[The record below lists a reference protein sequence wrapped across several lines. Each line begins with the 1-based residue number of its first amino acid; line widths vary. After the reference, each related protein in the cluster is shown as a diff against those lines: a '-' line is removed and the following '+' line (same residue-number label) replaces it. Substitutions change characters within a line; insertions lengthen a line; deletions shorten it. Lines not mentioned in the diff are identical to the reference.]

1 MDKYSVTKIIV
12 NLMKGKINL
21 IFAVA
26 IQLLFPKVNT
36 AQTPALGSTST
47 FSIFTAI
54 GDIDILGASTIYGD
68 VGTNVGAYTKS
79 ISSTIFGVVHN
90 ADPTSAMAATDVA
103 SLYSDLSGRTC
114 GAVISGS
121 TSLGTTRKI
130 LGPDTVFCL
139 SGAQTLDSILTLD
152 AQGNPNAI
160 FIIQIDGA
168 LTTTISSQVL
178 LINSASFCNVFWQV
192 NGAVTLGE
200 NSVFNG
206 TIVSNGAISLLDSA
220 ALNGRALS
228 EAGAIA
234 LDNNMLVGCDA
245 FGFSLPITLVSFT
258 AQNINSKVHLQWS
271 TASQFNNDYF
281 SVQRSPDGI
290 ILEDILKVAGAGTT
304 QISHHYEA
312 IDDQPLSGKALYRL
326 KQTDFDGKT
335 HYSNFISL
343 TSTPTDEIRI
353 FPNPFMASLRIKLSN
368 FSQRNNCVLSVFNML
383 GQPVIKIPIVSAN
396 TTIATDFFVPGIYF
410 CTITSDKEIIYSGR
424 ITCIR

>member
-1 MDKYSVTKIIV
+1 
-12 NLMKGKINL
+12 MKGKINL
-21 IFAVA
+21 ILVIAV
-26 IQLLFPKVNT
+26 QFLFPKIDF
-36 AQTPALGSTST
+36 AQAPSLGSTST
-47 FSIFTAI
+47 FSIFTAV
-54 GDIDILGASTIYGD
+54 GDIDILGTSTVFGD
-68 VGTNVGAYTKS
+68 VGTDVGAYTKS
-79 ISSTIFGVVHN
+79 ASSTIFGVVHN

-114 GAVISGS
+114 GAAIAGS

-152 AQGNPNAI
+152 AQGDPNAI

-168 LTTTISSQVL
+168 LTTSISSQVL

-206 TIVSNGAISLLDSA
+206 TIVANGAISLLDSA

-234 LDNNMLVGCDA
+234 LENNMLVGCDA
-245 FGFSLPITLVSFT
+245 FGFPLPLTLVSFT

-271 TASQFNNDYF
+271 TASEFNNDYF
-281 SVQRSPDGI
+281 SVQRSSDGVAI
-290 ILEDILKVAGAGTT
+290 KDILKVAGAGTS
-304 QISHHYEA
+304 QLSHHYA
-312 IDDQPLSGKALYRL
+312 VIDDQPLAGKVLYRL

-335 HYSNFISL
+335 QYSNFISL
-343 TSTPTDEIRI
+343 TATLTDETKI
-353 FPNPFMASLRIKLSN
+353 FPNPFMASLRISLSTL
-368 FSQRNNCVLSVFNML
+368 SQHNNCVLRLFNTL
-383 GQPVIKIPIVSAN
+383 GQQLIKMPIVSVH
-396 TTIATDFFVPGIYF
+396 TIIKTDQFVSGLYF
-410 CTITSDKEIIYSGR
+410 YTITSDNETIRSGS
-424 ITCIR
+424 INCIN